1 MIMLITRSE
10 EERAGMQEEMRNEM
24 ELEQGQL
31 QNMREAGL
39 GEAELKR
46 DAFIQE
52 KHVLEERLLQMQK
65 KNEEHMKMMK
75 SLSEMIAK
83 HQREKTELRERM
95 KERPQGEIEES
106 LKELRRRQSEE
117 ENELLKKMDS
127 LQHDNL
133 LRGKENFCAET
144 KDDECAKKLE
154 EVPQMM
160 ASRAQMVGDLRKR
173 MEENE
178 EEQESI
184 VKMVLRGIANVSP
197 AVGKLMALYPPTH
210 PYAETVANG
219 IADFANALS
228 KVDCVIM

>member
-1 MIMLITRSE
+1 MSPRGAVTGNATE
-10 EERAGMQEEMRNEM
+10 KQGTYEDDER
-24 ELEQGQL
+24 
-31 QNMREAGL
+31 
-39 GEAELKR
+39 
-46 DAFIQE
+46 
-52 KHVLEERLLQMQK
+52 
-65 KNEEHMKMMK
+65 
-75 SLSEMIAK
+75 LSEMIAK
-83 HQREKTELRERM
+83 DQREKIELCERI

-133 LRGKENFCAET
+133 LRDKENFCAET
-144 KDDECAKKLE
+144 KNDECAKKLE

-184 VKMVLRGIANVSP
+184 MKMVLRGIANVSP
-197 AVGKLMALYPPTH
+197 AAGKLVALILQRSLILKQSPMVSLVLLMLCRKLT
-210 PYAETVANG
+210 
-219 IADFANALS
+219 ALS
-228 KVDCVIM
+228 CVEEFRNDMKRVSHFYRKMFLIIILITT

>member
-1 MIMLITRSE
+1 MSPRGAVTGNATE
-10 EERAGMQEEMRNEM
+10 KQGTYEDDER
-24 ELEQGQL
+24 
-31 QNMREAGL
+31 
-39 GEAELKR
+39 
-46 DAFIQE
+46 
-52 KHVLEERLLQMQK
+52 
-65 KNEEHMKMMK
+65 
-75 SLSEMIAK
+75 LSEMIAK
-83 HQREKTELRERM
+83 DQREKIELRERI

-106 LKELRRRQSEE
+106 LKELRRRHLEK

-133 LRGKENFCAET
+133 LRDKENFCAET
-144 KDDECAKKLE
+144 KNDECAKKLE

-197 AVGKLMALYPPTH
+197 AAGKLVALILQGSLMLKQSPTVSLVLLMLCRKL
-210 PYAETVANG
+210 T
-219 IADFANALS
+219 ALS
-228 KVDCVIM
+228 CVEEFRNDMKRVSHFYRKMFLIILLITT

>member
-39 GEAELKR
+39 GETELKR

-52 KHVLEERLLQMQK
+52 KHVLEERLLEMQK

-75 SLSEMIAK
+75 RLSEMIAK
-83 HQREKTELRERM
+83 HQREKIELRERM

-106 LKELRRRQSEE
+106 LEELRRRQSEE
-117 ENELLKKMDS
+117 ENELLKKMDI

-133 LRGKENFCAET
+133 LRKKEDFCTET

-154 EVPQMM
+154 EFPQMM

-173 MEENE
+173 MEKNE
-178 EEQESI
+178 EEGESF
-184 VKMVLRGIANVSP
+184 VKMVLRGVATVGP
-197 AVGKLMALYPPTH
+197 AVGKLIALYPPAW
-210 PYAETVANG
+210 PYAEPVANG
-219 IADFANALS
+219 IAGFADALL
-228 KVDCVIM
+228 KVDCLIM

>member
-1 MIMLITRSE
+1 MSPRGAVTGNATE
-10 EERAGMQEEMRNEM
+10 KQGTYEDDER
-24 ELEQGQL
+24 
-31 QNMREAGL
+31 
-39 GEAELKR
+39 
-46 DAFIQE
+46 
-52 KHVLEERLLQMQK
+52 
-65 KNEEHMKMMK
+65 
-75 SLSEMIAK
+75 LSEMIAK
-83 HQREKTELRERM
+83 HQREKIELRERI

-197 AVGKLMALYPPTH
+197 AAGKLVALILQGSLMLKQSPTVSLVLLMLCRKL
-210 PYAETVANG
+210 T
-219 IADFANALS
+219 ALS
-228 KVDCVIM
+228 CVEEFQNDMKRVSHFYRKMFLIILLITT

>member
-1 MIMLITRSE
+1 MSPRGAVTGNATE
-10 EERAGMQEEMRNEM
+10 KQGTYEDDER
-24 ELEQGQL
+24 
-31 QNMREAGL
+31 
-39 GEAELKR
+39 
-46 DAFIQE
+46 
-52 KHVLEERLLQMQK
+52 
-65 KNEEHMKMMK
+65 
-75 SLSEMIAK
+75 LSEMIAK
-83 HQREKTELRERM
+83 HQREKIELRERI

-106 LKELRRRQSEE
+106 LKELRRRHLEK

-133 LRGKENFCAET
+133 LREKENFCAET
-144 KDDECAKKLE
+144 KNDECAKKLE

-197 AVGKLMALYPPTH
+197 AAGKLVALILQGSLMLKQSPTVSLVLLMLCRKL
-210 PYAETVANG
+210 T
-219 IADFANALS
+219 ALS
-228 KVDCVIM
+228 CVEEFRNDMKRVSHFYRKMFLIILLITT

>member
-1 MIMLITRSE
+1 MSPRGAVTGNATE
-10 EERAGMQEEMRNEM
+10 KQGTYEDDER
-24 ELEQGQL
+24 
-31 QNMREAGL
+31 
-39 GEAELKR
+39 
-46 DAFIQE
+46 
-52 KHVLEERLLQMQK
+52 
-65 KNEEHMKMMK
+65 
-75 SLSEMIAK
+75 LSEMIAK
-83 HQREKTELRERM
+83 DQREKIELCERI

-133 LRGKENFCAET
+133 LRGKEDFCAKT

-154 EVPQMM
+154 EVPEMM

-184 VKMVLRGIANVSP
+184 MKMVLRGIANVSP
-197 AVGKLMALYPPTH
+197 AAGKLVALILQRSLILKQSPMVSLVLLMLCRKLT
-210 PYAETVANG
+210 
-219 IADFANALS
+219 ALS
-228 KVDCVIM
+228 CVEEFRNDMKRVSHFYRKMFLIIILITT